1 MTASEH
7 PSTASPVRPPVAL
20 PEDDVVFRLAQ
31 LLLLLGSLAEQGS
44 PDVTIERL
52 SYYDFLVANPL
63 LVVAE
68 DDPDRMPL
76 LMAGFDSRAL
86 HYASPTHRFTT
97 RRERLQHD
105 LALLVSYGLAVST
118 VDKAVRYSVTPSGR
132 ELASRFTAIYARA
145 YRTSAEILIRRLDK
159 MSDKRLR
166 EQARTWTTLD
176 ATSVSESD
184 GALFE
189 LELLGIEYPD
199 SDIDEWPTR

>member
-1 MTASEH
+1 M
-7 PSTASPVRPPVAL
+7 

-31 LLLLLGSLAEQGS
+31 LLLLLESMAEQGR

-63 LVVAE
+63 LVVTE
-68 DDPDRMPL
+68 DDPDRMAL
-76 LMAGFDSRAL
+76 LMAGFDRRAL

-105 LALLVSYGLAVST
+105 LALLVSYGLVVPT
-118 VDKAVRYSVTPSGR
+118 VEKAVRYSVTAFGR
-132 ELASRFTAIYARA
+132 ELAGRFTAIYARA
-145 YRTSAEILIRRLDK
+145 YRTSAEILIRRLHR
-159 MSDKRLR
+159 MSDTRLR
-166 EQARTWTTLD
+166 EQARTWTTL
-176 ATSVSESD
+176 AAASVGEPD

-189 LELLGIEYPD
+189 LELLGTDDPD